1 MYAETQ
7 AAELEHKLQLEAN
20 AVSSINLSRISA
32 DMTDRQRIITS
43 AIEIL
48 VVNHGHHSFDIGS
61 TKTGL
66 SGMCFCLL

>member
-20 AVSSINLSRISA
+20 AVSSIDLSKISA
-32 DMTDRQRIITS
+32 DMTDGERIITS

-48 VVNHGHHSFDIGS
+48 VVDHGHHPLDTGS